1 MNAHTNQMIQ
11 TLKQAGIKTPT
22 ILNQL
27 WSIIKEQPGSTYRQI
42 KDRASH
48 LNPSSIASQLNELE
62 KRSMAY
68 SRPADINRP
77 RVKAYFT
84 DMERYE
90 LRPNPNSAKEK
101 KARIALVDSVLK
113 AEVAR
118 VDAEAST
125 ISHMLAKAA
134 VPSQDWA
141 AYVDTLTVAEA
152 RHLYKQLRKMFG
164 A

>member
-1 MNAHTNQMIQ
+1 MNAHTNQM
-11 TLKQAGIKTPT
+11 TEAFKQAGIKTPT

-48 LNPSSIASQLNELE
+48 LNPGSIATTLHSLE
-62 KRSMAY
+62 KRCMIY
-68 SRPADINRP
+68 SRPADIKNP
-77 RVKAYFT
+77 RTKAYFT

-101 KARIALVDSVLK
+101 KARIALMDSVLK

-152 RHLYKQLRKMFG
+152 RALYQQLHKMFG

>member
-1 MNAHTNQMIQ
+1 MNAHSNQMTQ
-11 TLKQAGIKTPT
+11 ALRQAGIKTPT
-22 ILNQL
+22 ILQQL
-27 WSIIKEQPGSTYRQI
+27 WSIIKEQPGSTYREI
-42 KDRASH
+42 KGRASH

-68 SRPADINRP
+68 SRPADIRYPNR
-77 RVKAYFT
+77 KAYFT

-90 LRPNPNSAKEK
+90 LLPNPNSIKEK
-101 KARIALVDSVLK
+101 KIRAALLDSVLQ
-113 AEVAR
+113 AEAAK

-141 AYVDTLTVAEA
+141 AYVDTLTVSEA
-152 RHLYKQLRKMFG
+152 RALYQHLHKMFG